1 MAGILVLV
9 VYGGI
14 VLLVK
19 NGQIQG
25 IYGYIILYSIG
36 VLSTLSP
43 FALVIGHEKSKES
56 WEDATYDL
64 VETFYEPQFIHSSKQ
79 FANYIRCLPESKPYC
94 WTPILTEPLEKADLR
109 YQVARVGAGEANI
122 VVIGEIGAKETKTLE
137 ASDTDHFQ
145 AEITRRIP
153 QITKIS
159 AHHIKGFYIM
169 PEIQHPDKYVNPRR
183 VKTEEAKNGSGIF
196 NKKTSNRTVG

>member
-1 MAGILVLV
+1 MREVFCDRKWKWWILLAGILVLV

-109 YQVARVGAGEANI
+109 YQVARVGAGGANI
-122 VVIGEIGAKETKTLE
+122 VVIGEIGAKKQK
-137 ASDTDHFQ
+137 HWKHRIR
-145 AEITRRIP
+145 ITFRQNSRIP

-159 AHHIKGFYIM
+159 SPY
-169 PEIQHPDKYVNPRR
+169 
-183 VKTEEAKNGSGIF
+183 
-196 NKKTSNRTVG
+196 